1 MEPGGAGAEE
11 RMEGRLLAPQHI
23 HVQLQG
29 GAPWGFTLKGGLEHG
44 EPLIVSKIEDGG
56 KAALSGKMRTG
67 DELVNINGTPLYGS
81 RQEALIL
88 IKGSFRIL
96 KMIVRRRN
104 VPVIRPHSWHLAKL
118 SEVRAEAAT
127 TMHFP
132 SDAFSLSWHSGCD
145 TSDLSLQWNQLS
157 RHCSTDKSSSIGSME
172 SLDHQPG
179 QAYDEGDLSPV
190 DQSLYQNKRDS
201 AYSSFS
207 ASSNASDYAP
217 SLRPEEAAST
227 DCIFQGLGPGK
238 PQEGRYPQTGP
249 GPRPSS
255 CPHESNLSGPG
266 RAGGSACGPP
276 QPPVR
281 RDSLRASRAQPGPGE
296 RRRASAPSD
305 ASHLKGRQASDAP
318 LSAREPPGG
327 PRCPCGQPPGAC
339 EGHWKERP
347 VADRYYGLS
356 AQPDPGHEPPVREG
370 PRVGD
375 GGAQWARRP
384 GEAAEDPAGPLADR
398 PSLGPSGHRHSAP
411 EQLLASQLRALRLG
425 AERGTESDVAELPTV
440 QEGHRWT
447 LSPLHGAPGGR
458 GSPCRPPPGGV
469 CDPLGAEVP
478 AGQARDPTRGSAP
491 AAAGEARGHPSGH
504 QDGTQSPDG
513 GCPDPDVAPQQPSP
527 GHSSPPNSPPGR
539 PARESPPSPK
549 PAGGPRASDEGGR
562 AGARRSGGT
571 RCRSTQMRRKS
582 ERFATNLRNEI
593 QRRKAQ
599 LQKSK
604 GPAGLLGGE
613 EPVEEAEEP
622 EDPPGHPPD
631 PSPPPTSGPSPPPS
645 PPLPPPSPPHG
656 GWPGPISQNLS
667 RARMSRARSSECLS
681 QEAKSHGPR
690 AAPETPGSPGRR
702 PIWPAA
708 GPDLRWKA
716 PDPEKQRAPA
726 AAARGGRWR
735 WSPEHKLQPHL
746 ESAPDGGPDSYE
758 KESAGRAPEDAI
770 LLPFADR
777 RRFFEETSR
786 SVSTPHLPGLAAL
799 SARHSKPVAL
809 RPKPPDQGSFRPVNS
824 DCRDLRRHSVDQ
836 AYRSSS
842 PLPPEPSAYTECFA
856 AKGLEQ
862 PMCYQP
868 VTHRGEFEY
877 LRTYPFPCNVQGAVV
892 HDPCPYCSGELCPAL
907 LKRSLPPSHRGCRC
921 HHLQWARC
929 SDCCCPSQRQVLEE
943 NGMMRGGAWPGRK
956 PFVQEFPLDEW
967 EPVKINRKTSQSV
980 SELAR
985 WNVGC
990 SRGGPFR
997 SYSENAEQE
1006 WATCYRAASS
1016 LDLSRDYDRPGGWT
1030 PESGGPCEE
1039 GGRGAPPSLPLRG
1052 RAFSESQLSLEAPGA
1067 RGRERRDLLAKVD
1080 ESRPDPHPG
1089 ARKKGPPPPR
1099 PPPPNWEKFRGRRLV
1114 SGHIGGGP
1122 EPSRARTP
1130 EVALGRPHPESQGP
1144 MAAARQRS
1152 HSLPLEQLPTAQPP
1166 EHPPTGNGLLP
1177 DQPAPR
1183 YYYHGGFRRAPERPG
1198 PEPPTVETVRPE
1210 ALVKEEPRNETSWA
1224 QTLLP
1229 QEVQYRPLQWSPEP
1243 QRLSPSSLPP
1253 EENGSS
1259 QDSAEVESCLL
1270 ALGCRSSPARM
1281 TSEELMRDV
1290 VGRDRTLAGVL
1301 SPASGMVTAAE
1312 VMGDLFSPGGQ
1323 HKWKGHF
1330 QQDCQLERRSEEVA
1344 QERQEFQPISPPPGG
1359 SGSPTSYSAY
1369 YNTSAGKAELL
1380 IKMKELPEV
1389 AEACAEEE
1397 EVDHELA
1404 QKKVQLIES
1413 ISRKLSVLQE
1423 AQRGLQEDISA
1434 NAALG
1439 EEVEAALKTVCKSNE
1454 FDKFRLFIGDLDKV
1468 VNLLLSLSGRLARV
1482 ENALNSLDPESTQEK
1497 LTLMEKKRQL
1507 TEQLEDAK
1515 ELKEHVDRREKA
1527 VFGTVSRYLLQGQL
1541 QDYQHFVKMK
1551 SALIIEQRELEE
1563 KIKLGEEQLK
1573 CLRESL
1579 LLNPREY

>member
-1 MEPGGAGAEE
+1 
-11 RMEGRLLAPQHI
+11 
-23 HVQLQG
+23 
-29 GAPWGFTLKGGLEHG
+29 
-44 EPLIVSKIEDGG
+44 
-56 KAALSGKMRTG
+56 
-67 DELVNINGTPLYGS
+67 
-81 RQEALIL
+81 
-88 IKGSFRIL
+88 
-96 KMIVRRRN
+96 
-104 VPVIRPHSWHLAKL
+104 
-118 SEVRAEAAT
+118 
-127 TMHFP
+127 MHFP

-281 RDSLRASRAQPGPGE
+281 KDSLRASRAQPGPGE

-356 AQPDPGHEPPVREG
+356 AQPDPG
-370 PRVGD
+370 PR
-375 GGAQWARRP
+375 
-384 GEAAEDPAGPLADR
+384 
-398 PSLGPSGHRHSAP
+398 
-411 EQLLASQLRALRLG
+411 
-425 AERGTESDVAELPTV
+425 
-440 QEGHRWT
+440 
-447 LSPLHGAPGGR
+447 
-458 GSPCRPPPGGV
+458 
-469 CDPLGAEVP
+469 
-478 AGQARDPTRGSAP
+478 
-491 AAAGEARGHPSGH
+491 
-504 QDGTQSPDG
+504 
-513 GCPDPDVAPQQPSP
+513 
-527 GHSSPPNSPPGR
+527 
-539 PARESPPSPK
+539 
-549 PAGGPRASDEGGR
+549 
-562 AGARRSGGT
+562 
-571 RCRSTQMRRKS
+571 
-582 ERFATNLRNEI
+582 RFATNLRNEI

-956 PFVQEFPLDEW
+956 PFVQETPSPPAPQLSPPPGWSGGRFNTSETDGSEAAFSNCTS
-967 EPVKINRKTSQSV
+967 PVPGIRGRG
-980 SELAR
+980 ELAR